1 MLIRD
6 CFALQPQEKKL
17 VVHFLFDGFRLA
29 LLRPRIGGGEQGW
42 TRFAS
47 CACSCL
53 ALSLF
58 SRSTTSA
65 TECSALVATVVSRRR
80 HQASSSVRLC
90 SAGAQMVSQCNS
102 GAVLAEAFYEN

>member
-42 TRFAS
+42 TSFRF
-47 CACSCL
+47 L
-53 ALSLF
+53 RLLMF
-58 SRSTTSA
+58 SPQP
-65 TECSALVATVVSRRR
+65 VFKVNDVG
-80 HQASSSVRLC
+80 HGVFRLGRDRC
-90 SAGAQMVSQCNS
+90 VTAPSPGI
-102 GAVLAEAFYEN
+102 E